1 MNAPFALV
9 PEWFRPLIF
18 ALVLLTS
25 ACSSRNASTDTR
37 SSDAARRAADQPGGM
52 HSSSEWPAYNG
63 GYNATRFSPVTQINT
78 GNVASLT
85 EVARFKLPET
95 MAFQSGPVLI
105 DGTMYVTTATNTY
118 AIDPRTAEQRWS
130 HHFVPKSMGL
140 GTPVRGVGYSDGK
153 LFRGTPDGHLI
164 ALDATTGKVIWDVVG
179 TDATR
184 GEYYTVAPVV

>member
-1 MNAPFALV
+1 MNAVFALFR
-9 PEWFRPLIF
+9 EWFGPLIVG
-18 ALVLLTS
+18 LVLVTT
-25 ACSSRNASTDTR
+25 ACSSRNASTDAR
-37 SSDAARRAADQPGGM
+37 SPDTAERAADQPGGM

-118 AIDPRTAEQRWS
+118 AIDARTAEQRWS
-130 HHFVPKSMGL
+130 HHFEPRAWALARRCGASDMPMAGCFA
-140 GTPVRGVGYSDGK
+140 VRRTAILS
-153 LFRGTPDGHLI
+153 LWTQRQ
-164 ALDATTGKVIWDVVG
+164 AS
-179 TDATR
+179 
-184 GEYYTVAPVV
+184 